1 MNSIILDSSNKYLL
15 VALAK
20 DNKIVDKICYEAWQR
35 QSELMITELENIMKR
50 NNISKE
56 NIDEVIVGIGPGS
69 YTGVRVSLT
78 IAKIMGLM
86 LKNKVYAVSSLE
98 AQKHIGT
105 PTISLINARNNRSYF
120 GVYKDNEIIVKDA
133 IYETKDVLEY
143 INNHKDYAIC
153 GDVKYLGL
161 ESSSFD
167 LAESLLFSKREEN
180 LVKDILSL
188 KPVYLKD

>member
-1 MNSIILDSSNKYLL
+1 MNTIILDSSNKYLL
-15 VALAK
+15 VAYAK
-20 DNKIVDKICYEAWQR
+20 DDVIVDKICYEAWQR
-35 QSELMITELENIMKR
+35 QSELMVTELEKILKR
-50 NNISKE
+50 NNLSKD
-56 NIDEVIVGIGPGS
+56 NINEIVVGIGPGS

-86 LKNKVYAVSSLE
+86 LKIKVYAVSSLE
-98 AQKHIGT
+98 AQKIKDT
-105 PTISLINARNNRSYF
+105 PTISLMNARNNRSYF
-120 GVYKDNEIIVKDA
+120 GVYLNNEVIVKDT

-143 INNHKDYAIC
+143 ISNHKDYAIC

-167 LAESLLFSKREEN
+167 LASSLLSSKREDN

-188 KPVYLKD
+188 KPTYLKE